1 LNREHAELEQQ
12 QQKQQLSEKSART
25 KAREAFFIEFAE
37 AIRKAIPGNVPLVLT
52 GGFRT
57 RAGMEAA
64 MGADKACD
72 MVGIARPAVMN
83 PRWARD
89 VLLNPDVPD
98 DEATIQVKVVPA
110 PLAQKL
116 VKVKALGASAEAV
129 SRSAS
134 NFGDWKIASDVTVSR
149 KLTFAVSRL
158 LYMPGM
164 LLGYASLARLSLEP

>member
-1 LNREHAELEQQ
+1 MNREHAELEHHQQ
-12 QQKQQLSEKSART
+12 NQQLSEKSART

-37 AIRKAIPGNVPLVLT
+37 AIRTSIPANVPLVLT

-83 PRWARD
+83 PRWAKD
-89 VLLNPDVPD
+89 VLLNPAVPD
-98 DEATIQVKVVPA
+98 EDAKIQVKVVPA
-110 PLAQKL
+110 PLTQKL

-129 SRSAS
+129 SFERPQRHVLLSISQEA
-134 NFGDWKIASDVTVSR
+134 DVLRFSR
-149 KLTFAVSRL
+149 VFCR
-158 LYMPGM
+158 PGM
-164 LLGYASLARLSLEP
+164 LLGYASLAKLSSL